1 MVRIT
6 YIEPTGIFIVLKIDN
21 VPLMKRNKIMISD
34 INHSDCNRPAVRGP
48 LLQTSWLPPECQTDC
63 HRQTNQVFTVPMLP
77 GPHSRQTRFPESF
90 GRFYTN
96 LHNISDDAQKI
107 TAMSPGEVRAFLTH
121 GDPHIDNQVVDG
133 LFEIMQ
139 SIENQFFH
147 LRRLVIPFALS
158 SPETTPE
165 QDTLQLEPSDDDDLP
180 IMLSPAQPISVT
192 EDSPARPPNPIT
204 DRNMTATVPD
214 KGPLPSADTRRTFQM
229 NRKQGAINRELQ
241 IPESL
246 TQILDSIISC
256 TIHQRD
262 RAGYQEDIIS
272 CYTRLADSARGK
284 DIIEL
289 LHAVLLPETESE
301 ACNAL
306 FALQQRIVVN
316 EPSITVDQ
324 LRDLQC
330 YLASEMFNG
339 KKVNFNLIDVRHYL
353 NLRTKP
359 ALFDDL
365 PPALAKLV
373 SYLIETTLSL
383 RATETVALKK
393 WIFLN
398 QMQECSRS
406 RQAVKLLGAIAAAP
420 IDYRVIREIHTELN
434 GTSKPYPTRAAIRPA
449 INKLKKYLKTH
460 FISDWL
466 FAFNVSELN
475 RSIEEDGAPKSK
487 GGKARE
493 QTRQDR
499 YYRDPSYIGRF

>member
-1 MVRIT
+1 
-6 YIEPTGIFIVLKIDN
+6 
-21 VPLMKRNKIMISD
+21 MISD
-34 INHSDCNRPAVRGP
+34 INHSECNRPTVSVP
-48 LLQTSWLPPECQTDC
+48 LFPTYWLPPECQTDC
-63 HRQTNQVFTVPMLP
+63 HRQTNHVFTLPMLP
-77 GPHSRQTRFPESF
+77 GPQSRQTRFPESF
-90 GRFYTN
+90 GRFYTS
-96 LHNISDDAQKI
+96 LHNISDEAQKI

-121 GDPHIDNQVVDG
+121 GDPHIDNQVVAG
-133 LFEIMQ
+133 LYEIMQ

-158 SPETTPE
+158 SPESTPDQE
-165 QDTLQLEPSDDDDLP
+165 RDALQVEPSDDDDLP
-180 IMLSPAQPISVT
+180 IMLSPAPAVMVT
-192 EDSPARPPNPIT
+192 EDTPARSPNQMT
-204 DRNMTATVPD
+204 DNMTTAVPE
-214 KGPLPSADTRRTFQM
+214 KEPAPSADTGRSSQM
-229 NRKQGAINRELQ
+229 NRKQSAINRELE

-246 TQILDSIISC
+246 TQILDNIISS

-262 RAGYQEDIIS
+262 RAGYQEDIMS

-289 LHAVLLPETESE
+289 LQAVLLPETEAQ

-359 ALFDDL
+359 AFFDDL
-365 PPALAKLV
+365 PPTLAKLV
-373 SYLIETTLSL
+373 GYLIETTLSL
-383 RATETVALKK
+383 RATETVPLKK

-398 QMQECSRS
+398 QMQESSQS

-420 IDYRVIREIHTELN
+420 INYRVIREIYARLN
-434 GTSKPYPTRAAIRPA
+434 DTGKPYPIRKAIRPA
-449 INKLKKYLKTH
+449 INNLKKYLKTH
-460 FISDWL
+460 FFSDWL

-475 RSIEEDGAPKSK
+475 RAIEEDCAQKSK

>member
-1 MVRIT
+1 
-6 YIEPTGIFIVLKIDN
+6 
-21 VPLMKRNKIMISD
+21 MISD
-34 INHSDCNRPAVRGP
+34 INHSGCNRSAVSGHLFQADP
-48 LLQTSWLPPECQTDC
+48 LPPQCQADR
-63 HRQTNQVFTVPMLP
+63 HRQTNQVFTLPMLP
-77 GPHSRQTRFPESF
+77 GRRQNRFPESF
-90 GRFYTN
+90 GTFYTN
-96 LHNISDDAQKI
+96 LYNISDDAQKI
-107 TAMSPGEVRAFLTH
+107 AAMSPGEVRAFLTH
-121 GDPHIDNQVVDG
+121 GDSHIDNQVVDD

-139 SIENQFFH
+139 GIENQFFH
-147 LRRLVIPFALS
+147 LRQLIIPFALS
-158 SPETTPE
+158 SPETTPDQE
-165 QDTLQLEPSDDDDLP
+165 KDTLHMEPSDDDDLP
-180 IMLSPAQPISVT
+180 IMLSSAQPVSVT
-192 EDSPARPPNPIT
+192 DDSPARPPNPIT
-204 DRNMTATVPD
+204 DCNMTATVAD

-289 LHAVLLPETESE
+289 LHAVLLPETETE

-406 RQAVKLLGAIAAAP
+406 RQAVRLLGAIAAAP
-420 IDYRVIREIHTELN
+420 IDYRIIREILTELS
-434 GTSKPYPTRAAIRPA
+434 GTCKPYPTRAVIKPA

-460 FISDWL
+460 FFSEWL

-475 RSIEEDGAPKSK
+475 RGIEEDCAPKSK

-499 YYRDPSYIGRF
+499 YYRDPSYIGRFK

>member
-1 MVRIT
+1 
-6 YIEPTGIFIVLKIDN
+6 
-21 VPLMKRNKIMISD
+21 MISD
-34 INHSDCNRPAVRGP
+34 INHSDCNRPAPAVSGP
-48 LLQTSWLPPECQTDC
+48 LFQTFWLPPECQTDS
-63 HRQTNQVFTVPMLP
+63 HRQTNQVFTLPMLP
-77 GPHSRQTRFPESF
+77 GRPQTRFPESF

-107 TAMSPGEVRAFLTH
+107 SAMSPGEVRAFLTH
-121 GDPHIDNQVVDG
+121 GDPHIDNQVVQG

-139 SIENQFFH
+139 NIENQFFH
-147 LRRLVIPFALS
+147 LRRLIIPFALS
-158 SPETTPE
+158 MPESPPDQEK
-165 QDTLQLEPSDDDDLP
+165 DTLQSEPSDDDDLP
-180 IMLSPAQPISVT
+180 IMLSPAQAVLDT
-192 EDSPARPPNPIT
+192 EDSPAGSPIPMT
-204 DRNMTATVPD
+204 DDNMTAAVLD
-214 KGPLPSADTRRTFQM
+214 KESSLLADTRRTSQM
-229 NRKQGAINRELQ
+229 NRKQSAINRELQ

-246 TQILDSIISC
+246 TQILDNIISS

-289 LHAVLLPETESE
+289 LQAVLLPETEAR

-339 KKVNFNLIDVRHYL
+339 KKVNFNLMDVRHYL

-359 ALFDDL
+359 AFFDDL

-398 QMQECSRS
+398 QMQESSQS
-406 RQAVKLLGAIAAAP
+406 RQAVKLLGAIAADP
-420 IDYRVIREIHTELN
+420 IDYRVIREIYAKFK
-434 GTSKPYPTRAAIRPA
+434 GTSKPYPTREAIRPA

-460 FISDWL
+460 FFSDWL

-475 RSIEEDGAPKSK
+475 RAIEEDCAQKSK

>member
-1 MVRIT
+1 
-6 YIEPTGIFIVLKIDN
+6 
-21 VPLMKRNKIMISD
+21 
-34 INHSDCNRPAVRGP
+34 
-48 LLQTSWLPPECQTDC
+48 
-63 HRQTNQVFTVPMLP
+63 MLP
-77 GPHSRQTRFPESF
+77 GPQSRQTRFPESF
-90 GRFYTN
+90 GRFYTS
-96 LHNISDDAQKI
+96 LHNISDEAQKI

-121 GDPHIDNQVVDG
+121 GDPHIDNQVVAG
-133 LFEIMQ
+133 LYEIMQ

-158 SPETTPE
+158 SPESTPDQE
-165 QDTLQLEPSDDDDLP
+165 RDALQVEPSDDDDLP
-180 IMLSPAQPISVT
+180 IMLSPAPAVMVT
-192 EDSPARPPNPIT
+192 EDTPARSPNQVT
-204 DRNMTATVPD
+204 DNMTTAVPE
-214 KGPLPSADTRRTFQM
+214 KEPAPSADTGRTSQM
-229 NRKQGAINRELQ
+229 NRKQSAINRELE

-246 TQILDSIISC
+246 TQILDNIISS

-262 RAGYQEDIIS
+262 RAGYQEDIMS

-289 LHAVLLPETESE
+289 LQAVLLPETEAQ

-359 ALFDDL
+359 AFFDDL
-365 PPALAKLV
+365 PPTLAKLV
-373 SYLIETTLSL
+373 GYLIETTLSL
-383 RATETVALKK
+383 RATETVPLKK

-398 QMQECSRS
+398 QMQESSQS

-420 IDYRVIREIHTELN
+420 INYRVIREIYDRLN
-434 GTSKPYPTRAAIRPA
+434 DTGKPYPTRKAIRPA
-449 INKLKKYLKTH
+449 INNLKKYLKTH
-460 FISDWL
+460 FLSDWL

-475 RSIEEDGAPKSK
+475 RAIEEDCAQKSK